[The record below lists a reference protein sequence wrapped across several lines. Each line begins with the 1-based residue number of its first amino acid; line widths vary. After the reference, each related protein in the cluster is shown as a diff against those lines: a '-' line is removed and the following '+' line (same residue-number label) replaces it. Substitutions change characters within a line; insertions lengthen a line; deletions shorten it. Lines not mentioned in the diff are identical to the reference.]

1 MSESTSQRMSNEE
14 LQDMLITLF
23 GGLPEPD
30 LARDNTAL
38 LCIDVQ
44 YMDAHP
50 DYGLGARAKALGL
63 EDKLSYY
70 WSRLD
75 ELALPNMQRVLAA
88 ARKAGIEVIHV
99 RVASQTADGRDS
111 TLRYKALGLKTPYNT
126 KDAEILPEVA
136 PGEDEIVVSKVT
148 SSVFNSTNIDRLLR
162 NLGIKNLILMGVVTN
177 GCVESSVRSAAEL
190 DYGTIVVEDATATYA
205 PQLQEHSI
213 LSMSFKDAAIKSS
226 DQVVEALEA
235 LK

>member
-1 MSESTSQRMSNEE
+1 MNEATTGRMSNDE

-23 GGLPEPD
+23 GKLPEPQ

-38 LCIDVQ
+38 LSIDVQ

-50 DYGLGARAKALGL
+50 DYGFGARAKALGL
-63 EDKLSYY
+63 QDKLSYY

-75 ELALPNMQRVLAA
+75 ELVIPNMQRVLAA

-111 TLRYKALGLKTPYNT
+111 TLRYKALGLKTPRDS
-126 KDAEILPEVA
+126 KDAQILPEVA
-136 PGEDEIVVSKVT
+136 PEEDEMVVSKVT

-177 GCVESSVRSAAEL
+177 GCVESSARSAAEL
-190 DYGTIVVEDATATYA
+190 DYGTIVVEDATAAMA
-205 PQLQEHSI
+205 PQLHEHSI
-213 LSMSFKDAAIKSS
+213 LSMSYKDAAIRSF
-226 DQVVEALEA
+226 DEVVKALEA

>member
-1 MSESTSQRMSNEE
+1 MNEATAGRMSNDE
-14 LQDMLITLF
+14 LQDLLIRLF
-23 GGLPEPD
+23 GKLPEPQ

-44 YMDAHP
+44 YADAHP

-63 EDKLSYY
+63 QDKLSYY

-75 ELALPNMQRVLAA
+75 EMVLPNMQRVLAA

-99 RVASQTADGRDS
+99 RVASQTVDGRDS
-111 TLRYKALGLKTPYNT
+111 TLRYKALGMKTPRDS
-126 KDAEILPEVA
+126 KDAQILPEVA
-136 PGEDEIVVSKVT
+136 PGEDEMVVSKVT

-177 GCVESSVRSAAEL
+177 GCVESSARSAAEL
-190 DYGTIVVEDATATYA
+190 DYGTIVVEDATAAMA
-205 PQLQEHSI
+205 PQLHEHSI
-213 LSMSFKDAAIKSS
+213 LSMSYKDAAIRSS
-226 DQVVEALEA
+226 DEVVKALEA
-235 LK
+235 LE

>member
-1 MSESTSQRMSNEE
+1 MSDTTTDRMSNDE

-23 GGLPEPD
+23 GKLPEPD
-30 LARDNTAL
+30 LTRDNTAL

-44 YMDAHP
+44 YVDAHP

-63 EDKLSYY
+63 HDKLSYY

-111 TLRYKALGLKTPYNT
+111 TLRYKALGLETPSSR
-126 KDAEILPEVA
+126 LPSYLLMR
-136 PGEDEIVVSKVT
+136 PP
-148 SSVFNSTNIDRLLR
+148 VFST
-162 NLGIKNLILMGVVTN
+162 
-177 GCVESSVRSAAEL
+177 
-190 DYGTIVVEDATATYA
+190 
-205 PQLQEHSI
+205 
-213 LSMSFKDAAIKSS
+213 
-226 DQVVEALEA
+226 
-235 LK
+235 

>member
-1 MSESTSQRMSNEE
+1 MNEATTGRMSNEE

-23 GGLPEPD
+23 GKLPEPQ
-30 LARDNTAL
+30 LTRDNTAL

-44 YMDAHP
+44 YVDAHP

-63 EDKLSYY
+63 HDKLSYY

-111 TLRYKALGLKTPYNT
+111 TLRYKALGLETPRDT
-126 KDAEILPEVA
+126 KEAQILPEMA
-136 PGEDEIVVSKVT
+136 PGEDEIVVSKMT

-162 NLGIKNLILMGVVTN
+162 NMGIKN
-177 GCVESSVRSAAEL
+177 
-190 DYGTIVVEDATATYA
+190 
-205 PQLQEHSI
+205 
-213 LSMSFKDAAIKSS
+213 
-226 DQVVEALEA
+226 
-235 LK
+235 

>member
-1 MSESTSQRMSNEE
+1 MSNEE

>member
-1 MSESTSQRMSNEE
+1 MNEATTGRMSNEE

-23 GGLPEPD
+23 GKLPEPQ
-30 LARDNTAL
+30 LTRDNTAL

-44 YMDAHP
+44 YVDAHP

-63 EDKLSYY
+63 HDKLSYY

-111 TLRYKALGLKTPYNT
+111 TLRYKALGLETPRDT
-126 KDAEILPEVA
+126 KEAQILPEMA
-136 PGEDEIVVSKVT
+136 PGEDEIVVSKMT

-162 NLGIKNLILMGVVTN
+162 NMGIKNLIFIGVVTN
-177 GCVESSVRSAAEL
+177 GCVESSTRSAAEL
-190 DYGTIVVEDATATYA
+190 DYGTIVVEDATAAMA
-205 PQLQEHSI
+205 PQLHEHSI
-213 LSMSFKDAAIKSS
+213 LSMSYKDATIRSS
-226 DQVVEALEA
+226 DEVVKALEA
-235 LK
+235 LT